1 MVDYFPINNSIIDQN
16 DHHYP
21 RIITEK
27 NLIVKCSVSNFIH
40 VFP

>member
-21 RIITEK
+21 RIMTEK
-27 NLIVKCSVSNFIH
+27 TFNC
-40 VFP
+40 